1 MARLSK
7 IPTTLLDEMMGM
19 RAQGLS
25 DAKIHAWLTAT
36 HHIQCGVSSVKRSL
50 NKVSRERAEIAK
62 SVYRDA
68 VANSADQDIRIIDEM
83 IQNLNK
89 EFRKAMAEGD
99 RQGMKH
105 MSDALHKFLQTRMDL
120 SGINQ
125 PESVQAQ
132 DQTMQ
137 LLLDRIGDFDN
148 DQEEDDKAIEIN

>member
-7 IPTTLLDEMMGM
+7 IPPTLLDDMMAK
-19 RAQGLS
+19 RANGES
-25 DAKIHAWLTAT
+25 DAKIHAWLKAV
-36 HHIQCGVSSVKRSL
+36 HGIQCGVSSVNKAL
-50 NKVSRERAEIAK
+50 NKVSKERAEIAR
-62 SVYRDA
+62 SVYKNA

-89 EFRKAMAEGD
+89 EFVKAMKEGD

-125 PESVQAQ
+125 PESAQAE
-132 DQTMQ
+132 DQTLQ
-137 LLLDRIGDFDN
+137 LLLDRIGEF
-148 DQEEDDKAIEIN
+148 DDKTVN